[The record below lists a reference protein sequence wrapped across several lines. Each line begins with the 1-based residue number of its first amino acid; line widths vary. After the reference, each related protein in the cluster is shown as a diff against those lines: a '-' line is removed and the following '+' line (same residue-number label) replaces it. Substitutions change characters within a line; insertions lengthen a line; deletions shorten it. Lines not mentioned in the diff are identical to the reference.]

1 LLADGNQMPMLG
13 LGGWQVPDGPECVNA
28 VRRTLDLGYPS
39 RPTSRESVGTAQED
53 CRFSVVGV
61 RVIEMLFTEALG

>member
-1 LLADGNQMPMLG
+1 MPMLG

-39 RPTSRESVGTAQED
+39 RPTSPENR
-53 CRFSVVGV
+53 
-61 RVIEMLFTEALG
+61 

>member
-1 LLADGNQMPMLG
+1 VRQRRPAD
-13 LGGWQVPDGPECVNA
+13 A
-28 VRRTLDLGYPS
+28 
-39 RPTSRESVGTAQED
+39 RPRLPVATNITGESVGTAQED